1 MTLDEFELGPIF
13 FGYVDGVEVAGDPGL
28 GAGSLR
34 NGSERD
40 PANTRHTIEPVP
52 LGPIGEFGWEA
63 AIRSSRLNENAER

>member
-1 MTLDEFELGPIF
+1 MPWNWQSRLRCDEES
-13 FGYVDGVEVAGDPGL
+13 GL

-52 LGPIGEFGWEA
+52 LGPIGEFGWKA
-63 AIRSSRLNENAER
+63 AIRSGRLKLASAP